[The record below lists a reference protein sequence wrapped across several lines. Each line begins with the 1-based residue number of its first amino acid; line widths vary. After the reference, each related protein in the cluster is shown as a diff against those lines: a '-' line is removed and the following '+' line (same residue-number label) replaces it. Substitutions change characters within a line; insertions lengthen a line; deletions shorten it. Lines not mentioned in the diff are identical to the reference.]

1 MEKFSEQEVL
11 QQMQACQLDILKA
24 FKKVCDANNL
34 RFYLAFGT
42 CLGAIR
48 HHGFIP
54 WDDDID
60 VFMRLED
67 INKLVQLQDQF
78 PPNLYVQTH
87 EREPEY
93 GLLMPRVRNSAT
105 TLIEADHVDRDI
117 NHGVYIDLYPLFYC
131 EESKWGIKKMILQSF
146 LCRLFAYNA
155 PPANKGS
162 LSTWVAKVL
171 LKVTPEWLK
180 KIIADRLYAQL
191 VSKPKSKYV
200 SEFPEIS
207 FGKIYLDKWFGEPV
221 YGDFEGEQMPLPSDP
236 HGFLSYEYG
245 NYMELPPEDQRKIH
259 HNYLFA
265 DFENSYLKY
274 KGIKYC
280 VNKK

>member
-1 MEKFSEQEVL
+1 
-11 QQMQACQLDILKA
+11 MQACQLDILKA

-117 NHGVYIDLYPLFYC
+117 NHGVYIDLYPIFYVHQP
-131 EESKWGIKKMILQSF
+131 GLKMKFMRLKAT

-155 PPANKGS
+155 PPANQGS
-162 LSTWVAKVL
+162 LVAKVAKFVL
-171 LKVTPEWLK
+171 QVTPERLK
-180 KIIADRLYAQL
+180 KKIETRLYQQL
-191 VSKPKSKYV
+191 VNLPKSKYV
-200 SEFPEIS
+200 SIFPDIS
-207 FGKIYLDKWFGEPV
+207 FGKIYQDEWFGEPV
-221 YGDFEGEQMPLPSDP
+221 YDDFEGEQMPLPSDP

-245 NYMELPPEDQRKIH
+245 NYMELPPEDQRIIH

-265 DFENSYLKY
+265 DFDNSYLKY

>member
-1 MEKFSEQEVL
+1 MEKFSEQEML

-24 FKKVCDANNL
+24 FKKVCEANNL
-34 RFYLAFGT
+34 RFYLAGGT

-60 VFMRLED
+60 LFMRLED
-67 INKLVQLQDQF
+67 INKLVQLQNQL

-105 TLIEADHVDRDI
+105 TLVEADHADRDI
-117 NHGVYIDLYPLFYC
+117 NHGVYIDIYPIFYVQQP
-131 EESKWGIKKMILQSF
+131 GLKMKFMRLKAT

-155 PPANKGS
+155 PPANQGS
-162 LSTWVAKVL
+162 LIATVAKFVL
-171 LKVTPEWLK
+171 QVTPERLK
-180 KIIADRLYAQL
+180 KIIETRLYQQL
-191 VSKPKSKYV
+191 VNMPKSKYV
-200 SEFPEIS
+200 SIFPDIS
-207 FGKIYLDKWFGEPV
+207 FGKIFKDEWFGEPV

-236 HGFLSYEYG
+236 HAYLTYEYG

-259 HNYLFA
+259 HHYLFA